1 MCDKQIDNL
10 EHNEG
15 ESAQR
20 AAKKKHGSRR
30 DKLSLSECLTVHP
43 VLFIAGTILVL
54 VIIACSIWLTLRALQ
69 SYLRAN
75 GITTFSMDAGLA
87 SWFSLC
93 ISYAGAV
100 ATVVLGILTVRLTLK
115 QDQNNNFAAISA
127 LQLNEFRVCDLWHEY
142 TPTRFERDR
151 GRRFVLSFDITGLRT
166 YYNIR
171 SIKLSWMPDGN
182 GSARYIMLENQEVLH
197 QRTDVAKVTAYF
209 DEFSGCSPS
218 DSMYYFLRLNLYE
231 PGMMSPEEKRRW
243 LRMHIILDYADGKTA
258 SDVYCDYLLEYDGTV
273 AGTTKLKP
281 VDHWAKI
288 FSTRSR

>member
-10 EHNEG
+10 GHNEG

-20 AAKKKHGSRR
+20 IAKKKHGSRK
-30 DKLSLSECLTVHP
+30 DKLSLSECLKDHP

-54 VIIACSIWLTLRALQ
+54 VIIACSIWLALRALQ

-87 SWFSLC
+87 NWFSLC

-115 QDQNNNFAAISA
+115 QDQNNDLATISA
-127 LQLNEFRVCDLWHEY
+127 LQLNEFRICDLWHEY

-171 SIKLSWMPDGN
+171 RIELSWMPDGN
-182 GSARYIMLENQEVLH
+182 GSARHIMLANQEVLH

-209 DEFSGCSPS
+209 DEFPGCSPS

-243 LRMHIILDYADGKTA
+243 LRTHIILDYADGKTA

-273 AGTTKLKP
+273 AGTTELKP
-281 VDHWAKI
+281 VDHRAKVS
-288 FSTRSR
+288 STRKR